1 MMEYISKEEAI
12 NALGERPAFLTDSIY
27 VLGSVGQ
34 YYHDRL
40 AIESVPSADVK
51 KNEHGYW
58 IYHISDVFPADSTME
73 CSVCHEHESVLLA
86 HDNYC
91 PNCGAKMDGEQNVH
105 SK

>member
-1 MMEYISKEEAI
+1 MNDYISREKAI
-12 NALGERPAFLTDSIY
+12 DALGERPMTRTDSDY

-34 YYHDRL
+34 YDHDRL
-40 AIESVPSADVK
+40 AIERVPSENVK

-58 IYHISDVFPADSTME
+58 IYHTSELFPADSTME

-91 PNCGAKMDGEQNVH
+91 PNCGAKMDEV
-105 SK
+105 K